1 MSHGTHEPVVLER
14 SQHCISRRNI
24 DPDAIKVLYRLNH
37 CGFTAYLVGGG
48 VRDLLLG
55 RTPKDFDISTDAH
68 PNQIRKLF
76 RNCFLIGRRFRLAH
90 IKFGD
95 KVIETST
102 FRRIPDANAD
112 ADTDEPGAL
121 LHYRD
126 NTFGT
131 PEEDALRRDFTING
145 LFYDISSFR
154 VIDYVGGL
162 ADLQARCIRCIG
174 DPDIRFREDPVRML
188 RAARFAGRLGF
199 TIEPNTHRAILD
211 HHGELAL
218 ASRARLLEEI
228 YRLFPYSA
236 SDATFRL
243 LHQTR
248 LMSVLFP
255 EIEAHLAAGAAG
267 EPPLWRYLAAL
278 DAGSRFAPKPSQALM
293 LAVLY
298 MPLFIERA
306 NSLPPSAHF
315 GEWHEAARSVLQ
327 GLIQRHQLPRQ
338 ISFETAW
345 IMAVQGRLMSDTP
358 PSEEPVPM
366 PHRRRGPPR
375 GQRRDRLARQP
386 LFPQALALFDIH
398 LRATGGHPSRLE
410 PWVASVETAVP
421 GGEPPVHEHAHAHAP
436 HGVSEHDRPHRRRR
450 SRGRRQGHPG
460 DHGGQRHNSNA
471 ATPPS
476 GKRIPF
482 IDIIR
487 NVFRS
492 PSRDA

>member
-1 MSHGTHEPVVLER
+1 
-14 SQHCISRRNI
+14 
-24 DPDAIKVLYRLNH
+24 
-37 CGFTAYLVGGG
+37 VGGG

-55 RTPKDFDISTDAH
+55 RTPKDFDVSTDAH

-102 FRRIPDANAD
+102 FRRIPDSNSAAD

-131 PEEDALRRDFTING
+131 PEQDALRRDFTING

-162 ADLQARCIRCIG
+162 ADLQAKCIRCIG

-199 TIEPNTHRAILD
+199 TIEPNTYRAILD

-236 SDATFRL
+236 SEATFRL
-243 LHQTR
+243 LHQTQ

-255 EIEAHLAAGAAG
+255 EIEASLATGTAGDS
-267 EPPLWRYLAAL
+267 PLWRCLAAL
-278 DAGSRFAPKPSQALM
+278 DAGSRFAPKPGQALM
-293 LAVLY
+293 LAALH

-315 GEWHEAARSVLQ
+315 GEWYETARSVLQ

-345 IMAVQGRLMSDTP
+345 LLAVQSRLMSETP
-358 PSEEPVPM
+358 QSDEPLPM

-386 LFPQALALFDIH
+386 LFPQALALFEIY
-398 LRATGGHPSRLE
+398 LRATGGNLSRLD
-410 PWVASVETAVP
+410 PWAESAEAMRQES
-421 GGEPPVHEHAHAHAP
+421 GP
-436 HGVSEHDRPHRRRR
+436 HGRGSSHAGATHGGNEHEGGRRRR
-450 SRGRRQGHPG
+450 SRGRRR
-460 DHGGQRHNSNA
+460 HGQHVDSHAANRHDNA
-471 ATPPS
+471 TVPPS

-492 PSRDA
+492 PTRDT